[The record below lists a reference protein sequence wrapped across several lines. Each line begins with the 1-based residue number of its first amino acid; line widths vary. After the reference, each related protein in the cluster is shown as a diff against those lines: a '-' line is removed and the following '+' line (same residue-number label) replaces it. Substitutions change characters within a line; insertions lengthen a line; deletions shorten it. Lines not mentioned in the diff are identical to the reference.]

1 MVRSRGFTLIELAVC
16 LVIVAVMTVA
26 LLPGA
31 MEKYQQGKINSSI
44 EQARNLIPVCEI
56 ARTKAVSSTVGANL
70 KVTHTYG
77 SLTNWSKTADLQNL
91 LSADYRLP
99 ATNPLGSNILVKFD
113 SQRCYVAVDLPSRKT
128 TTVDIPLKTSGQ
140 TPGLS
145 SQPGPCRVPL
155 PPGLLTRSESSMKK
169 RRANSQASMGGF
181 TLIEL
186 AIVLAVMALIAVY
199 TTPRYMEQLNQK
211 RAILTAQETQ
221 SFLDA
226 ARSYRMQN
234 GSWPGQA
241 SSCANAKSVL
251 ESTSPPTLAGISATN
266 KYNQAVTPACD
277 ANTFSITQ
285 SIAQDWDGVVAN
297 NLPGTVISNASTYTI
312 RSTIGIPGSE
322 PALNSK
328 LSRVYTGDPE
338 MNRMRTPLLLGEI
351 RSMKFR
357 TCI

>member
-1 MVRSRGFTLIELAVC
+1 
-16 LVIVAVMTVA
+16 
-26 LLPGA
+26 
-31 MEKYQQGKINSSI
+31 
-44 EQARNLIPVCEI
+44 
-56 ARTKAVSSTVGANL
+56 
-70 KVTHTYG
+70 
-77 SLTNWSKTADLQNL
+77 
-91 LSADYRLP
+91 
-99 ATNPLGSNILVKFD
+99 
-113 SQRCYVAVDLPSRKT
+113 
-128 TTVDIPLKTSGQ
+128 
-140 TPGLS
+140 
-145 SQPGPCRVPL
+145 
-155 PPGLLTRSESSMKK
+155 MKK

-186 AIVLAVMALIAVY
+186 AIVLAVMAMIAVY
-199 TTPRYMEQLNQK
+199 ATPRYMEQLNQK

-266 KYNQAVTPACD
+266 KYNQAVTPACN

-297 NLPGTVISNASTYTI
+297 NLPGTIISNAATYTI

-338 MNRMRTPLLLGEI
+338 MNRMRTPLLLGGNSINEVSNMYLNNGGADA
-351 RSMKFR
+351 RVR
-357 TCI
+357 TDAGRLILSTPYGGEVAIENGTNLSVENVTLRQRGNANLIDLLPNFVQKGTYLVRHSDGVIKPACPGGGSARASLRPGTMRGGWQEGEVNHGAFGYEYRLLDYGSYWIVSTNIIGSEVERNNLQSLVDVYCYYP